1 MININLVPQHLRKRR
16 KLSILPVAFLN
27 LPREAVVGLIGGLFV
42 ILFVVHIILQFVIF
56 VKLFQYG
63 KYQRQWNRVRPDK
76 MKVDLVVKKM
86 QSLQSKIDSIK
97 NITTDKRI
105 VYSTKLN
112 AISDS
117 LPRGVWLQKIRL
129 DEDTLFIE
137 GSAVSK
143 IEDEMISVGNFAAN
157 LKKHENF
164 MMNLANIELGS
175 IQRRKIQSIE
185 IADFSIT
192 AKMQ

>member
-97 NITTDKRI
+97 NMTFIKAT
-105 VYSTKLN
+105 N
-112 AISDS
+112 N
-117 LPRGVWLQKIRL
+117 PRNQGFLWP
-129 DEDTLFIE
+129 F
-137 GSAVSK
+137 
-143 IEDEMISVGNFAAN
+143 F
-157 LKKHENF
+157 F
-164 MMNLANIELGS
+164 FGS
-175 IQRRKIQSIE
+175 IINVNFVQNLRHLITGSINRHE
-185 IADFSIT
+185 YFKKNYPSYFHFNDEFHCLC
-192 AKMQ
+192 